1 MRKCRIKKIAACAMA
16 LVFSVVIFCLPAA
29 AASNLVSFVGV
40 KPEVKVYRYG
50 DYIKDATVTSSLQPN
65 PQGNIYYSVNT
76 NMANESVTYW
86 DEIEFVWRF
95 DRVSLQSGMDY
106 SFDFAFANNP
116 DQNYFA
122 LAFVSL
128 LDGSSASSEVRFTP
142 VSISGYPGFTGTI
155 DSSALSGMTG
165 IDGFRIRLTNY
176 SSPVFYTFNCWLFLE
191 NPGTFLQPG
200 PTWAD
205 EIGDKIDNGFG
216 QIIDGDG
223 TPLPE
228 QPDIDGEIN
237 DIESAENEALGGK
250 SDEQIQQDVDNALDY
265 DIDSIDQDAASA
277 ISGFF
282 DDLLTCFGSSYESVL
297 LLSLTLGLASFI
309 IGRRYA

>member
-40 KPEVKVYRYG
+40 KPEVKIYTEGVYQV
-50 DYIKDATVTSSLQPN
+50 DAEVSSSLQPN
-65 PQGNIYYSVNT
+65 SQGNIYYSINPVYT
-76 NMANESVTYW
+76 SVW
-86 DEIEFVWRF
+86 DEAVFEWRF
-95 DRVSLQSGMDY
+95 DRVSLQSGRDY
-106 SFDFAFANNP
+106 SFSFRFTNNP
-116 DQNYFA
+116 GENFFTDAY
-122 LAFVSL
+122 VSL
-128 LDGSSASSEVRFTP
+128 LDGSSSSDERYFS
-142 VSISGYPGFTGTI
+142 VSNFSGYPGFQGTI
-155 DSSALSGMTG
+155 DSSALAGLSG
-165 IDGFRIRLTNY
+165 IDGFRIRFVN
-176 SSPVFYTFNCWLFLE
+176 SYTFNQGIVFHGWLYTGL
-191 NPGTFLQPG
+191 TYLQPG
-200 PTWAD
+200 STWAD

-277 ISGFF
+277 VSGFF